1 MTLFPTSS
9 MKPKSRPPAGDK
21 RPRARIATGAP
32 RLVES
37 SSDRAARSEIETF
50 AGLLAAVRRSTSAR
64 LLLLE
69 GRQNRDRIACPWERI
84 TGCGITCR
92 CGGAGTVTVEFL
104 RRHYEQ
110 LAPAIVALVQPSFA
124 RRSS

>member
-1 MTLFPTSS
+1 MTLFPSSS
-9 MKPKSRPPAGDK
+9 MKPKSRPPVRDK

-37 SSDRAARSEIETF
+37 SHDRAARSEIETF

-69 GRQNRDRIACPWERI
+69 GRPSRDRLACPWERI
-84 TGCGITCR
+84 TGCGVMCR

-104 RRHYEQ
+104 RKHYEQ
-110 LAPAIVALVQPSFA
+110 LAPTLVTLVQPSIA
-124 RRSS
+124 GRSS